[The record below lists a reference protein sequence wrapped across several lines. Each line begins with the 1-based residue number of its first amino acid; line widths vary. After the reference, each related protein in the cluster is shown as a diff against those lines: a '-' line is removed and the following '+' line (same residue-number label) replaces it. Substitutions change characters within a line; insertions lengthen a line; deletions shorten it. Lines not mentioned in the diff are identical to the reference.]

1 MIKNRIIAQLYC
13 EGHGRSD
20 VAKNSTA
27 VQVGDF
33 VTLDGGAVT
42 AATAGKRID
51 GLSNHTKTFSAI
63 NETVSKEK
71 LVYVKSGPTLLVE
84 VDIDGGTVTAE
95 DEGKYFDLKDAHTVD
110 GTTEST
116 DFAVVPAFGSPVAF
130 KQLRLVRFVSATRGV
145 FAVVYSA

>member
-51 GLSNHTKTFSAI
+51 GLSNHTKTFTAD
-63 NETVSKEK
+63 NETVARAK

-84 VDIDGGTVTAE
+84 VDIDGGTVTAA
-95 DEGKYFDLKDAHTVD
+95 DEGKYYDLKDAHTVD
-110 GTTEST
+110 GTTEAT
-116 DFAVVPAFGSPVAF
+116 DFAVANVTTGAITF